1 MKATISNSVAV
12 LAFLV
17 SFSFGL
23 LGFTSCADS
32 QDAAGGGNADP
43 ALSGE
48 MINNPKSAE
57 TKPGAVLDQATV
69 PFITFER
76 DKWDFGAIIQGE
88 IVEYSF
94 KFTNT
99 GKSPLV
105 ITSAKGSC
113 GCTVPEWPK
122 EPIPAGESGFLK
134 VTYDSNG
141 RRDKFDKTVTITA
154 NTVPNTNLLYISGNV
169 IVPEE

>member
-1 MKATISNSVAV
+1 MKATFLRSKLILTVLVPLSFALVAM
-12 LAFLV
+12 
-17 SFSFGL
+17 S
-23 LGFTSCADS
+23 SCADS
-32 QDAAGGGNADP
+32 EDSTNGANADP

-57 TKPGAVLDQATV
+57 SKPDAVLDQATV
-69 PFITFER
+69 PVMTFER

-99 GKSPLV
+99 GKTPLV

>member
-1 MKATISNSVAV
+1 MKATSSYPALL
-12 LAFLV
+12 LAA
-17 SFSFGL
+17 L
-23 LGFTSCADS
+23 LGLTSFTGCADS
-32 QDAAGGGNADP
+32 DKAADAAGSDP
-43 ALSGE
+43 ALTGE
-48 MINNPKSAE
+48 MINNPKSADGN
-57 TKPGAVLDQATV
+57 TGAVIDQATV
-69 PFITFER
+69 PVMTFER
-76 DKWDFGAIIQGE
+76 DKWEFGDIIQGE

-122 EPIPAGESGFLK
+122 EPIPAGESGYLK